1 VLIDFAGLTRRNQM
15 PMVVPVE
22 AVFSPDSQSSD
33 ARQVWVVSDQ
43 DGGLIVSARSVT
55 VGQLTHDGIEVLSGL
70 EAGEQIVAAGGNEL
84 SEGQQVRRWVRE
96 RGL

>member
-1 VLIDFAGLTRRNQM
+1 
-15 PMVVPVE
+15 MVTE
-22 AVFSPDSQSSD
+22 QNGEL
-33 ARQVWVVSDQ
+33 R
-43 DGGLIVSARSVT
+43 VSARDVT

-84 SEGQQVRRWVRE
+84 SEDQQVRRWVRE